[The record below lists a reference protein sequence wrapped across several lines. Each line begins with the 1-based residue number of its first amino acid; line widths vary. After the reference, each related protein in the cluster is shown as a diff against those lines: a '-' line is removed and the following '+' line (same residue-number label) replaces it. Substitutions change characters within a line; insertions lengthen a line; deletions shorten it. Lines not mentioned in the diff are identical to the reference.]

1 MSTLPF
7 RFLLVAVC
15 AALCGMAAGIFMAA
29 AGDFTLAPAH
39 AHLNLLGWVSMAL
52 YGLFYHAVPEA
63 AAGWLPRTHFWV
75 ATAGLVIMVP
85 ALGWLLLGH
94 PGVEPVIG
102 VGSLLTVAA
111 MGMFGAVVLRSRQ
124 SAVGVRRTVSR
135 AFGGVA
141 HLSSHTSS

>member
-1 MSTLPF
+1 MPTLPF

-63 AAGWLPRTHFWV
+63 AVGWLPRAHFWV
-75 ATAGLVIMVP
+75 ATAGLVIIVP

-94 PGVEPVIG
+94 PGIEPVIG

-124 SAVGVRRTVSR
+124 RATSVRRAAALPVS
-135 AFGGVA
+135 A
-141 HLSSHTSS
+141 

>member
-63 AAGWLPRTHFWV
+63 AAGWLPRAHFWV

-94 PGVEPVIG
+94 PGIEPVIG
-102 VGSLLTVAA
+102 VGSLLTAAA
-111 MGMFGAVVLRSRQ
+111 MGMFGAVVLQSRRRAT
-124 SAVGVRRTVSR
+124 SVRRAAVAGVSTN
-135 AFGGVA
+135 